1 MFEKQEYQRR
11 DTGDW
16 NIEELRV
23 AGGMRHS
30 QRQTV

>member
-23 AGGMRHS
+23 AGGMR
-30 QRQTV
+30 QTV